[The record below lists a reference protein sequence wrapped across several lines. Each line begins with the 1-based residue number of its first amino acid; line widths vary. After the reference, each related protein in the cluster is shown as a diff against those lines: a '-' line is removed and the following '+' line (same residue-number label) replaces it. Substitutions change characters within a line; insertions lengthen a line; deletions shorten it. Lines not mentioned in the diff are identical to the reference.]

1 MPLEIETILR
11 SLRKVRRTGPNKW
24 NACCPV
30 HQDDHPSMLV
40 WVNGDRL
47 MFHCST
53 GCDWKAIQA
62 ALGLSNQRVTSKT
75 KFIEPPPIILNV
87 NALMAKWWEN
97 TTESMLVD
105 CGKEL
110 GVDPR
115 ALVLLKAAWADCY
128 QAWAFPMYDGWGKP
142 IGIRLRNSEGRK
154 WAVGGSKAG
163 LLIPFE
169 MSTKGQ
175 LFITEGPTDCAAVL
189 SWGFDCI
196 GRPSCNDGRLH
207 IIEYLRRHRRDVV
220 ILSNFDLKTLPDGK
234 VIRPGQEGAERLADE
249 IVFQCKSLKVILPA
263 DGIKDA
269 RAWLAAGG
277 TRRDVE
283 EMIGSRRNWRPA
295 RPK

>member
-1 MPLEIETILR
+1 MPLEIDAILSR
-11 SLRKVRRTGPNKW
+11 LRKVRRVGPNKW

-40 WVNGDRL
+40 WINGDRL

-53 GCDWKAIQA
+53 GCDWKAIQST
-62 ALGLSNQRVTSKT
+62 LGISKQRVTSKAIA
-75 KFIEPPPIILNV
+75 KEPPPIVLNV
-87 NALMAKWWEN
+87 TPMLNKWLDQTSEQMVIDYGN
-97 TTESMLVD
+97 EI
-105 CGKEL
+105 

-142 IGIRLRNSEGRK
+142 IGIRLRNSERK
-154 WAVGGSKAG
+154 WSVGGSKAG
-163 LLIPFE
+163 LFVPFE
-169 MSTKGQ
+169 MSNDGP
-175 LFITEGPTDCAAVL
+175 LFIVEGPTDCAAVL
-189 SWGFDCI
+189 SWGYDCI

-207 IIEYLRRHRRDVV
+207 IVEYLKRHRRDVV
-220 ILSNFDLKTLPDGK
+220 ILSNFDLKTLPNGK

-249 IVFQCKSLKVILPA
+249 IVFRCKSLKVILPA

-283 EMIGSRRNWRPA
+283 EMIGSRRNWRPGK
-295 RPK
+295 PK